1 MKTFVQ
7 LKDGVGFAYVN
18 TAGETD
24 GIEVQYGTG
33 EEYINKTHSDG
44 VWNDAPLIW
53 YAEINYDGTIIEIK
67 KTRFISEVG
76 TNPILTPDIKANFK
90 WLNGE
95 WINPE
100 ESMVNETES
109 NSI

>member
-44 VWNDAPLIW
+44 L
-53 YAEINYDGTIIEIK
+53 
-67 KTRFISEVG
+67 
-76 TNPILTPDIKANFK
+76 
-90 WLNGE
+90 
-95 WINPE
+95 
-100 ESMVNETES
+100 
-109 NSI
+109 